1 MPGLKG
7 KFAVRDCH
15 WHVNEGKPEQMLL
28 GPILEWV
35 RTAQEVADSATAPV
49 QLYRVAFAGSQY
61 SHGAAMRQIEKWW

>member
-35 RTAQEVADSATAPV
+35 RTAQEVADSATALV
-49 QLYRVAFAGSQY
+49 QL
-61 SHGAAMRQIEKWW
+61 